1 MSTAAVRPQVAS
13 FSSWLNRRMVV
24 LPEPAGP
31 ERKTVLDI
39 RSDCP
44 TETIAHVRQVRA
56 AAKIVI
62 VRRVTWA
69 VDSVDIRPMRWTARR
84 GRLESLAK
92 NWRPPRD
99 LWRQTLAQGNTGKVG
114 KLATDLIWP
123 PVVRDGRRRWAA

>member
-1 MSTAAVRPQVAS
+1 
-13 FSSWLNRRMVV
+13 
-24 LPEPAGP
+24 
-31 ERKTVLDI
+31 
-39 RSDCP
+39 
-44 TETIAHVRQVRA
+44 
-56 AAKIVI
+56 